1 MTSSQVEVRRIQ
13 DANLARLLQQE
24 RSFLAQFIDPRSP
37 SEVAARVDMAPNL
50 AHHHARKLADAGLLF
65 EQRREGG
72 RVYYQLCAQEFRVPS
87 RLRPPGDLQGNGS
100 ADMRELG
107 EGFMRAYERSW
118 AAMHEGE
125 EDVFGFGS
133 AARPAT
139 TPCEPDA
146 LGLEAHPTHLDALS
160 LRLSPERYQRLA
172 RALSA
177 LLAEAAAE
185 GHSPQGHPCTLA
197 VLTFQLPGE
206 GATPG
211 SSLSHTINSFLG
223 APADERSPR

>member
-1 MTSSQVEVRRIQ
+1 MQRIE
-13 DANLARLLQQE
+13 DATIARLLRQE
-24 RSFLAQFIDPRSP
+24 QDFLAQFIDPRSP

-72 RVYYQLCAQEFRVPS
+72 KVYYQLCAQEFRVPS
-87 RLRPPGDLQGNGS
+87 RLLPPDDAQGNGS
-100 ADMRELG
+100 ANMRELS
-107 EGFMRAYERSW
+107 EGFMRAYGRSW
-118 AAMHEGE
+118 ASMHDSE

-133 AARPAT
+133 GTRPAP

-146 LGLEAHPTHLDALS
+146 LSLEAHPTHLDALT

-185 GHSPQGHPCTLA
+185 GHSPQAQPCTLA
-197 VLTFQLPGE
+197 VLGFHMPTD
-206 GATPG
+206 TPG
-211 SSLSHTINSFLG
+211 SALSHTIDSFLG
-223 APADERSPR
+223 APRDDGDSQ